1 MTDWLKVQAEH
12 AQNFVWAL
20 LLALS
25 LWLARWGRKV
35 VSRVFTDREHL
46 EAALKDID
54 EAKAA
59 RAATNQRLE
68 EVETDLKG
76 VGERL
81 AKIEGILSQ
90 IAKN

>member
-1 MTDWLKVQAEH
+1 MPEWLKTQAEN
-12 AQNFVWAL
+12 AQNFAWAM
-20 LLALS
+20 AAAFG
-25 LWLARWGRKV
+25 LWLASRGRWLIARY
-35 VSRVFTDREHL
+35 FTNQKHL
-46 EAALKDID
+46 EAALKDIE

-90 IAKN
+90 IAKS